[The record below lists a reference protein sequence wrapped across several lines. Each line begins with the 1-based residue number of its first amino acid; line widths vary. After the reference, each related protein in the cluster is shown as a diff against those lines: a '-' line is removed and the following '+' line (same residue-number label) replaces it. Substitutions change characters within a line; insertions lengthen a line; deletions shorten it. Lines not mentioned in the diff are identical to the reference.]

1 MCSFLGS
8 SSKETA
14 CLKQKWLRKQTTD
27 WRRVVVTRVWLRA
40 EKDFAIKYHPVER
53 YVVLLLKHL

>member
-1 MCSFLGS
+1 M
-8 SSKETA
+8 
-14 CLKQKWLRKQTTD
+14 D

-40 EKDFAIKYHPVER
+40 EKDFTIKYHPVER